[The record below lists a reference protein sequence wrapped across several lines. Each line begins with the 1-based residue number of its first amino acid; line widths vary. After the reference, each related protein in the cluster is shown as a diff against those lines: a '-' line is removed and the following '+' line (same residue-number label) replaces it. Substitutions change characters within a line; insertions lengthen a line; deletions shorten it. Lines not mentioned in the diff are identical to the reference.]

1 MFTGMKSK
9 AAPASDTELVKMLRA
24 GGLVIVLR
32 HGATFPDQAD
42 TDPLNFDN
50 LAAQRHLN
58 AKGEAAA
65 KALGEALSRIGVP
78 VGKVYT
84 SKFDRAYQTAVLAGL
99 TRIEKTADVTEG
111 GLVVSPNEN
120 SRRAK
125 AFLTLL
131 ATVPEPNTNTIN
143 ITHKPNIVDALGK
156 DWLDVKRAKL
166 RFFGLETE
174 ATSWSRACRWMNGS
188 ALRNR
193 DDRKSIS
200 RRYLKST
207 RRRLAEFALRHRA
220 ASIFAFR
227 EWAQV
232 RRSGGPGPLAGSLVF
247 QICGERAELE
257 RLRR

>member
-1 MFTGMKSK
+1 MRTLAMLNRSRRTFAVVALAALSVTFTGMKSK

-42 TDPLNFDN
+42 N

-58 AKGEAAA
+58 AKREAAA

-156 DWLDVKRAKL
+156 DWLDVKE
-166 RFFGLETE
+166 GE
-174 ATSWSRACRWMNGS
+174 AALFRPGNGS
-188 ALRNR
+188 YELVARLQM
-193 DDRKSIS
+193 DEWQ
-200 RRYLKST
+200 
-207 RRRLAEFALRHRA
+207 RLAQ
-220 ASIFAFR
+220 S
-227 EWAQV
+227 
-232 RRSGGPGPLAGSLVF
+232 
-247 QICGERAELE
+247 
-257 RLRR
+257 